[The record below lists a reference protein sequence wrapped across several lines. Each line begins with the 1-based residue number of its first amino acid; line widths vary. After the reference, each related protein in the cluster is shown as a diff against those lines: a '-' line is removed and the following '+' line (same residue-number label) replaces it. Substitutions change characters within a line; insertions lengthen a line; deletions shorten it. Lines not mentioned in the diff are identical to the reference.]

1 MAIDTEEKRYASLTF
16 GHCLN
21 AGTRIPSGT
30 STAAR
35 RGAALALYYIE
46 GGTAVENVTT
56 RLTLIGTSR
65 KRLSINGTS
74 RERMTISGTSS
85 KRLTIEGS
93 SR

>member
-35 RGAALALYYIE
+35 RGAALGLYVIE
-46 GGTAVENVTT
+46 SAAVTAPNEGWISESRSRVMITT
-56 RLTLIGTSR
+56 DRSR
-65 KRLSINGTS
+65 VMIPKN
-74 RERMTISGTSS
+74 RERVWIAEA
-85 KRLTIEGS
+85 K
-93 SR
+93 